1 MKAADLIS
9 QKIVTREQLVQRV
22 SQWKVIGKT
31 VAFTNGVFDILHQ
44 GHILSLSQA
53 AAAADFLIVG
63 LNADASVKRL
73 KGDSRPVNNQYARAL
88 LIASLVMV
96 DLVVLFEE
104 DTPLELIRSILPDV
118 IVKGGD
124 YTVDQVAG
132 AKEVI
137 ANGGKVII
145 NPILEGFSTTGIIEQ
160 VKKK

>member
-1 MKAADLIS
+1 MKAAGLIP
-9 QKIVTREQLVQRV
+9 QKILTLELLKQRV
-22 SQWKVIGKT
+22 AQWKATGKT
-31 VAFTNGVFDILHQ
+31 IAFTNGVFDILHQ
-44 GHILSLSQA
+44 GHILSLSQVA
-53 AAAADFLIVG
+53 AAGDFLVVG
-63 LNADASVKRL
+63 LNTDASVKRL
-73 KGDSRPVNNQYARAL
+73 KGDNRPINSQDARAL
-88 LIASLVMV
+88 LMASLVMV

-104 DTPLELIRSILPDV
+104 DTPLELIKSILPDV

-132 AKEVI
+132 SKEVI